1 MDLRISD
8 LLNMQRELQKLHE
21 ADWGSTP
28 PSHGRSQ
35 LLWGIGEI
43 GEVIDIIKK
52 RGDDEILHNPETRSH
67 FIEEM
72 ADVIMY
78 LSDVML
84 CYNITAEE
92 YSDAHAKKHARNM
105 HRNYKEENARLFDP
119 KHSEPQTCSEK

>member
-8 LLNMQRELQKLHE
+8 LLNMQKELQDKHLD
-21 ADWGSTP
+21 DWGGTP
-28 PSHGRSQ
+28 PSAGRNQ

-52 RGDDEILHNPETRSH
+52 RGDDEILHNPDTRRR

-72 ADVIMY
+72 SDVMMY

-84 CYNITAEE
+84 CYGITPEE
-92 YSDAHAKKHARNM
+92 YSEVHARKHARNM
-105 HRNYKEENARLFDP
+105 KRDYVEENRHMFDG
-119 KHSEPQTCSEK
+119 KE

>member
-8 LLNMQRELQKLHE
+8 LLAMQTELQQLHPE
-21 ADWGSTP
+21 WGGTP
-28 PSHGRSQ
+28 PERGSEQ

-52 RGDDEILHNPETRSH
+52 RGEDEILHNPETRRH

-78 LSDVML
+78 LTDVML
-84 CYNITAEE
+84 CYGITAEE
-92 YSDAHAKKHARNM
+92 YSEVHARKHTHNTK
-105 HRNYKEENARLFDP
+105 RNYAEENRHMFDG
-119 KHSEPQTCSEK
+119 KN